1 MSILFVI
8 DEPAYNNI
16 MEKGEVDQLPKSF
29 VVWASGASAPRS
41 LRGGR
46 GVGKLRVMS
55 FHGDRTV
62 MWDRQQLEVGD
73 PGAQEAVHE
82 AERILEEQLSRGAM
96 AFRVDAGVP
105 LRRIDRFELDAD
117 QIVTVPRVGGG

>member
-1 MSILFVI
+1 M
-8 DEPAYNNI
+8 
-16 MEKGEVDQLPKSF
+16 
-29 VVWASGASAPRS
+29 
-41 LRGGR
+41 
-46 GVGKLRVMS
+46 GKLRVMS